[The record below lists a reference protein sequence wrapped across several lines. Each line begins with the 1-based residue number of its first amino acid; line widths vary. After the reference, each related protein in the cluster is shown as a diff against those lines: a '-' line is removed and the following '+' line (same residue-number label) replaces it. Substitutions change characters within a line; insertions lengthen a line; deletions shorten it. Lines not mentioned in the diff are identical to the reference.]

1 MPLPKALLQEL
12 ERKRAEETH
21 VARGD
26 TRRDLTLTA
35 LACVASAIAGL
46 ALMAVAFHT
55 TSYAIGQVFFVG
67 GQLVGYTGIVVSL
80 VRAYLR
86 GERRG
91 DW

>member
-1 MPLPKALLQEL
+1 MPLPKALLEDLQ
-12 ERKRAEETH
+12 RKRAEETL
-21 VARGD
+21 VARRD
-26 TRRDLTLTA
+26 TRRDLTFTA

-46 ALMAVAFHT
+46 ALLGVAFHT
-55 TSYAIGQVFFVG
+55 TSYAIGRVFFIG
-67 GQLVGYTGIVVSL
+67 GQLVGYTGIVVAL

>member
-1 MPLPKALLQEL
+1 MPLPRPLLEDLQ
-12 ERKRAEETH
+12 RKRAEETL
-21 VARGD
+21 VARRD

-35 LACVASAIAGL
+35 LACVASVVAGL
-46 ALMAVAFHT
+46 ALIGVAFHT
-55 TSYAIGQVFFVG
+55 TSYAIGRVFFIG

>member
-1 MPLPKALLQEL
+1 MPLRKALLEDMQ
-12 ERKRAEETH
+12 RKRADETRI
-21 VARGD
+21 AGGD
-26 TRRDLTLTA
+26 TRRDLTFTA
-35 LACVASAIAGL
+35 LACVASVAAGL

-55 TSYAIGQVFFVG
+55 TSYAIGKAFFIG
-67 GQLVGYTGIVVSL
+67 GQLVGYTGIVVAL

>member
-1 MPLPKALLQEL
+1 MPLPKALLEDLQ
-12 ERKRAEETH
+12 RKRAEETL
-21 VARGD
+21 VARRD

-35 LACVASAIAGL
+35 LACVASAVAGL
-46 ALMAVAFHT
+46 ALLAVAFHT
-55 TSYAIGQVFFVG
+55 TSYAIGRVFFIG
-67 GQLVGYTGIVVSL
+67 GQLVGYTGIVVAL